1 MDQYILG
8 LSVTN
13 CPKQIE
19 LLRKG
24 PYHVQL
30 SYLHL
35 FLPFIK
41 KKSYLHLLQYEPAGL
56 TIWY

>member
-35 FLPFIK
+35 FLPFIQK
-41 KKSYLHLLQYEPAGL
+41 KKATYTFYYMNQLA
-56 TIWY
+56 